1 MEKEKIKSYIIARA
15 AKELK
20 DGDVVNLGI
29 GMPTMIPSFLPE
41 NVKVTVQAEN
51 GLMGVVPCVGES
63 LEHSLYSVDAGATPV
78 MVSPGGC
85 YFDSCVSFGLI
96 RGGHIDATMLGAL
109 EVDEKGNISNWIIPG
124 KKLPGMGGAMDL
136 VVGAK
141 KVIVT
146 MEHTQKGE
154 PKILKNCRL
163 PLTALN
169 CVDLIITEMGVMEVT
184 DKGLVLTEINP
195 EYTPEEVQR
204 VTEAELIIS
213 PELKPMA

>member
-1 MEKEKIKSYIIARA
+1 MDREQIKSFIIARA
-15 AKELK
+15 AGELK
-20 DGDVVNLGI
+20 DGDIVNLGI
-29 GMPTMIPSFLPE
+29 GMPTMIPNFLPE
-41 NVKVTVQAEN
+41 DVRVTIQAEN
-51 GLMGVVPCVGES
+51 GLLGVIPCNDETRDAV
-63 LEHSLYSVDAGATPV
+63 YKVDAGATPV
-78 MVSPGGC
+78 TVSTGGC
-85 YFDSCVSFGLI
+85 YFDSCTSFGMI
-96 RGGHIDATMLGAL
+96 RGGHIDVTMLGAL
-109 EVDEKGNISNWIIPG
+109 EVDEQGNISNWIIPG